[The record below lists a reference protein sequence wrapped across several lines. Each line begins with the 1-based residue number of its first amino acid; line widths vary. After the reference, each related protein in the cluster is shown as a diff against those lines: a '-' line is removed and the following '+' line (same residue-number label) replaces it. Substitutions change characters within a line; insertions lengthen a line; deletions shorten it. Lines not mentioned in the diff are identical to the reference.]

1 MLCRALARSRR
12 EGCHAHHLSPAL
24 CSSIPSMVTMC
35 LMGKKADA
43 QRTLEL
49 VIAAIAELAVIPM
62 QDRYPLING
71 VIAIIT
77 LLFVQV
83 SFSVLS
89 LKFLWFRSVL
99 DGRYSVIIAN
109 GVIQEAEMRKARYNL
124 DELLEQLRLNSV
136 FNLEDVEFAV
146 LETSGDL
153 SVLLKSQARPVTP
166 KDLQLETGYE
176 GLPLV
181 LILDGKVM
189 HGELEKAQLGEGWL
203 RTELEKR
210 GVKDPGEVLIAT
222 LSTTGRLFVQL
233 KEAVRRQRR

>member
-1 MLCRALARSRR
+1 
-12 EGCHAHHLSPAL
+12 
-24 CSSIPSMVTMC
+24 
-35 LMGKKADA
+35 
-43 QRTLEL
+43 
-49 VIAAIAELAVIPM
+49 
-62 QDRYPLING
+62 
-71 VIAIIT
+71 
-77 LLFVQV
+77 
-83 SFSVLS
+83 
-89 LKFLWFRSVL
+89 
-99 DGRYSVIIAN
+99 
-109 GVIQEAEMRKARYNL
+109 
-124 DELLEQLRLNSV
+124 V